1 MTFQA
6 PWFLALLLVIPLL
19 IMLPRWSKE
28 EQQDAAL
35 RYSGIELTDIPVK
48 SWRLTWRSLLPTLR
62 WLVLTLLI
70 IALARPQI
78 VQTQEII
85 SGEGVDIALALDISG
100 SMASLDFEPQNR
112 LEAAKKVIE
121 DFIAERAYDR
131 IGLTVFASEAFSQ
144 SPLTIDHAVL
154 SRLLE
159 QVQLATALQLDDGTA
174 IGLGL
179 ANAANMLKASRAKS
193 KVIILL
199 TDGVNN
205 AGQID
210 PLTAAEAAKTLGIK
224 VYTIG
229 VGRPGLVRV
238 PQQTLLGER
247 IVMQES
253 QIDEA
258 TLQQIAE
265 NTNGLY
271 FRAEDTAGL
280 QQIYDQINNLEKS
293 TVEVRAFNRYEELA
307 TWLLLPALGL
317 LLLELGLRLT
327 VFRKIP

>member
-6 PWFLALLLVIPLL
+6 PWLLALLLVIPLL
-19 IMLPRWSKE
+19 IMLPRWSKQ
-28 EQQDAAL
+28 EQQEAAL
-35 RYSGIELTDIPVK
+35 RYSGIQITDIPVK
-48 SWRLTWRSLLPTLR
+48 SWRLTWRPLLPTLR
-62 WLVLTLLI
+62 WLVLILLI
-70 IALARPQI
+70 IALARPQM

-121 DFIAERAYDR
+121 DFISQRVYDR
-131 IGLTVFASEAFSQ
+131 IGLTVFARDAFSQ

-154 SRLLE
+154 SRLLD
-159 QVQLATALQLDDGTA
+159 QVALATDLKIDDGTA

-179 ANAANMLKASRAKS
+179 ATAANMLKESSAKS
-193 KVIILL
+193 KVVILL

-210 PLTAAEAAKTLGIK
+210 PLTAAEAAKILGIK

-229 VGRPGLVRV
+229 GGRLGQVPV
-238 PQQTLLGER
+238 PQRTLLGER

-253 QIDEA
+253 QLDEA
-258 TLQQIAE
+258 TLQEIAQSTE
-265 NTNGLY
+265 GLY
-271 FRAEDTAGL
+271 FRAQDTAGL
-280 QQIYDQINNLEKS
+280 QQIYEQINGLEKS
-293 TVEVRAFNRYEELA
+293 KVEIRVYKRYEELA
-307 TWLLLPALGL
+307 HWLLLPALLL

-327 VFRKIP
+327 LFRKIP